1 MSVSPTPD
9 AADLLDAAPVALLHV
24 GADGALLRRNAAA
37 RALCGA
43 ADAQPALQHLCSA
56 AAAQLRRGE
65 RLPRRLPLRTQPE
78 RWLEVG
84 AQPLAAG
91 GWMLSLLPTRAQGT
105 GSVAEAESALELAVD
120 LGGIAV
126 WRHCL
131 ATGRVHY
138 NTQAYQVLDIE
149 PRPQGLTLREV
160 RRLIHP
166 EDLHRVMLSAR
177 AAFNAPGPVDVEARY
192 RRADGRWRQVMT
204 RRVLQRAEDG
214 TPLAFIGVA
223 LDISERHEQRLRAEA
238 MARRFELVT
247 AAAGVGHWV
256 LERGQTRAS
265 WSEPLRAMFGLPAS
279 APVPTFPEWL
289 ASTVHPDERA
299 SVHECFSAWARSGK
313 DSLALPIRSL
323 RPDGSVR
330 YLATHSR
337 VERDGERPLMFG
349 VVIDLTELRST
360 EHALRNAE
368 ARVALAARGAGLG
381 TWELDL
387 DTGHAFWDAQMW
399 HLRGHAPRAEAM
411 GFEERLACVHPS
423 DRALVAAHVEFATAT
438 GQPCEYEFRVVWPD
452 GEQHWLAS
460 RSVQIRDAETGK
472 RRRIG
477 MNWDITD
484 KRSAELARREREIAL
499 HESQAKSKFLA
510 RMSHE
515 LRTPLNAVLGFS
527 QLLLADEAGSDAGAA
542 SRRRRIEYIRSAGQH
557 LLELINDVLDLSS
570 LEGGEMQITLQPL
583 ALAPLVERLL
593 PMLASLRD
601 SRDVSLDLG
610 PLPGCVMADPT
621 RLRQVLLNLLSN
633 AIKYNRVGGRV
644 RVEARA
650 QGDEVVLSVADTG
663 RGMSAEQLCH
673 LFEPFNR
680 LGRQDEGADGVEGSG
695 IGLAIVKA
703 LVRRMGGSVQVQS
716 TPGVGSVFELRLA
729 AGHCQPVVA
738 GAADLYGPLA
748 APATAPAT
756 PRATLLYV
764 EDNSVNA
771 LIISELV
778 ARRGDLQLHIAEDGE
793 SGVRRALE
801 LQPDLVL
808 LDMQL
813 PDIDGHEVL
822 RRLRA
827 HASLA
832 QVPVVALS
840 ANAMPEEVDRALR
853 AGMSDYWTKPLNFTA
868 FMASLE
874 ALFGPAPR

>member
-1 MSVSPTPD
+1 MPD
-9 AADLLDAAPVALLHV
+9 AADLLEAAPVALLHV
-24 GADGALLRRNAAA
+24 GADGDLLRSNAAA
-37 RALCGA
+37 RALC
-43 ADAQPALQHLCSA
+43 ADADAAPALQRLGHE

-65 RLPRRLPLRTQPE
+65 PPPRRLPLQTRPE

-84 AQPLAAG
+84 AQALAGGGG
-91 GWMLSLLPTRAQGT
+91 GWMLSLQPAHAPGT
-105 GSVAEAESALELAVD
+105 GSAAEAESALALAVD

-126 WRHCL
+126 WRHDL
-131 ATGRVHY
+131 ATRRVHY
-138 NTQAYQVLDIE
+138 NAHAYQVLGIA
-149 PRPQGLTLREV
+149 PRPQGLSLREV
-160 RRLIHP
+160 RELIHP
-166 EDLHRVMLSAR
+166 EDLRRVMLSAR
-177 AAFNAPGPVDVEARY
+177 EAMSTPGPVDIEARY
-192 RRADGRWRQVMT
+192 RRADGGWRQVMT
-204 RRVLQRAEDG
+204 RRALQRAEDG

-223 LDISERHEQRLRAEA
+223 LDISARHQQRLHAEA
-238 MARRFELVT
+238 MARRFELAT
-247 AAAGVGHWV
+247 AAAGVGYWV

-265 WSEPLRAMFGLPAS
+265 WSEPLRAMFGLA
-279 APVPTFPEWL
+279 ANETVPTFAEWL
-289 ASTVHPDERA
+289 ASTVHPDERVA
-299 SVHECFSAWARSGK
+299 VRERFAAWARSRQ
-313 DSLALPIRSL
+313 DRLALPIRSL
-323 RPDGSVR
+323 RPDGSLR

-337 VERDGERPLMFG
+337 LERDGERPLMFG

-368 ARVALAARGAGLG
+368 TRVALAARGAGLG

-387 DTGHAFWDAQMW
+387 DTEQAYWDAQMW
-399 HLRGHAPRAEAM
+399 HLRGHAPRPEAM
-411 GFEERLACVHPS
+411 DFDERLACVHPD
-423 DRALVAAHVEFATAT
+423 DRALVANHVELATAT
-438 GQPCEYEFRVVWPD
+438 GQPCEYEFRVVWPN
-452 GEQHWLAS
+452 GELRWLAS
-460 RSVQIRDAETGK
+460 RSVQIRDAETGT

-484 KRSAELARREREIAL
+484 KRNADVARREREAAL

-527 QLLLADEAGSDAGAA
+527 QLLLAEGAGHDAGAA
-542 SRRRRIEYIRSAGQH
+542 SRQRRIEYIRSAGQH

-570 LEGGEMQITLQPL
+570 LEGGELQIALQPL
-583 ALAPLVERLL
+583 ALAPLVEQTL
-593 PMLASLRD
+593 PMLATLRD

-633 AIKYNRVGGRV
+633 AIKYNRIGGRV
-644 RVEARA
+644 RIEARA
-650 QGDEVVLSVADTG
+650 LGDEVVLSVTDTG
-663 RGMSAEQLCH
+663 RGMNAEQLRH

-680 LGRQDEGADGVEGSG
+680 LGRQDEGEDGVEGSG

-729 AGHCQPVVA
+729 AGHCRPVVA
-738 GAADLYGPLA
+738 GAADAYGPLA
-748 APATAPAT
+748 APAPAPAA

-764 EDNSVNA
+764 EDNPVNA

-778 ARRGDLQLHIAEDGE
+778 ARRSDLKLHVAVDGE
-793 SGVRRALE
+793 TGVRRAME
-801 LQPDLVL
+801 LRPDLVL

-827 HASLA
+827 HPSLS
-832 QVPVVALS
+832 QVPVIALS
-840 ANAMPEEVDRALR
+840 ANAMPEEIDRALR
-853 AGMSDYWTKPLNFTA
+853 AGMSDYWTKPLNFNA

-874 ALFGPAPR
+874 ALFGPMTR

>member
-1 MSVSPTPD
+1 
-9 AADLLDAAPVALLHV
+9 
-24 GADGALLRRNAAA
+24 
-37 RALCGA
+37 
-43 ADAQPALQHLCSA
+43 
-56 AAAQLRRGE
+56 
-65 RLPRRLPLRTQPE
+65 
-78 RWLEVG
+78 
-84 AQPLAAG
+84 
-91 GWMLSLLPTRAQGT
+91 
-105 GSVAEAESALELAVD
+105 
-120 LGGIAV
+120 
-126 WRHCL
+126 
-131 ATGRVHY
+131 VHY

-149 PRPQGLTLREV
+149 PRPQGLSLREV

-192 RRADGRWRQVMT
+192 HRADGSWRQVMT

-238 MARRFELVT
+238 MARRFELAT

-265 WSEPLRAMFGLPAS
+265 WSEPLRAMFGLA
-279 APVPTFPEWL
+279 AGTAVPTFKEWL
-289 ASTVHPDERA
+289 AKTVHPDDRAAVYER
-299 SVHECFSAWARSGK
+299 FSAWARSRK
-313 DSLALPIRSL
+313 DTLALPIRSL

-337 VERDGERPLMFG
+337 MERESEPPLMFG

-387 DTGHAFWDAQMW
+387 DTGHAFWDVQMW

-411 GFEERLACVHPS
+411 GFEDRLACVHPD
-423 DRALVAAHVEFATAT
+423 DRAMVAAHVEFATAT

-452 GEQHWLAS
+452 GELHWLAS
-460 RSVQIRDAETGK
+460 RSVQIRDPQTGA

-527 QLLLADEAGSDAGAA
+527 QLLLADEVASDAGSA

-610 PLPGCVMADPT
+610 TLPGCVMADPT

-650 QGDEVVLSVADTG
+650 QGDEVLLSVADTG
-663 RGMSAEQLCH
+663 PGMSAEQLCH

-703 LVRRMGGSVQVQS
+703 LMERMGGSVRVHS

-729 AGHCQPVVA
+729 AGHCQPAAVA
-738 GAADLYGPLA
+738 GVAADAYSPLA
-748 APATAPAT
+748 AAAPPPAT

-764 EDNSVNA
+764 EDNPVNA

-778 ARRGDLQLHIAEDGE
+778 ARRGDLQLHIAVDGV

-801 LQPDLVL
+801 LRPDLVL

-827 HASLA
+827 HPSLA

-874 ALFGPAPR
+874 AQFGPAPR